1 MLSLPYAHDTITAH
15 IYICVLL
22 LAGDTFDVSSPV
34 EAAGVERLARLST
47 APRWLV
53 GAICLPVR
61 LPRALVR
68 ALVARSGARSGR
80 RGARWR
86 RRVCAARRS
95 GPRRLPPAL
104 GHLLLERNVGG
115 VHPLECLLRLWRR
128 VLVGVHEQR
137 LLTERLGHLHAHVH
151 VHGMHVHVRGA
162 SGDEG
167 EGAGEGEGVGGSE
180 GVGCAYEG
188 EREAGG
194 TTVRAAVRTM
204 AVVRASAKPRPR
216 MLR

>member
-1 MLSLPYAHDTITAH
+1 MCTAAP
-15 IYICVLL
+15 
-22 LAGDTFDVSSPV
+22 AGDTGTLDISSPV

-47 APRWLV
+47 APRRLV

-80 RGARWR
+80 RGARRR

-115 VHPLECLLRLWRR
+115 VHPLECLLRLRRR

-137 LLTERLGHLHAHVH
+137 LLTERLGHLHVHVH
-151 VHGMHVHVRGA
+151 VHGMNVHVRGA
-162 SGDEG
+162 SWGEG
-167 EGAGEGEGVGGSE
+167 EGGGEGEGVGGSE
-180 GVGCAYEG
+180 GVYMRARGKQEG
-188 EREAGG
+188 RRC
-194 TTVRAAVRTM
+194 VPWRW
-204 AVVRASAKPRPR
+204 
-216 MLR
+216 